1 MTRETKSVTI
11 LLAEDDV
18 DDQTLIKRAFER
30 SRFVA
35 EVRTVDNGE
44 ELMDY
49 LHRRGTYEDP
59 QRSPWPGLILLDLNM
74 PLKSGREALREI
86 KQDPDLRVI
95 PVVILTTSTSE
106 ADILESYGTG
116 ANAYITKPVTFDGL
130 VHTVQA
136 LDEFWFEIAKLPSA
150 A

>member
-1 MTRETKSVTI
+1 MTEERIPVTI
-11 LLAEDDV
+11 LLAEDDA

-30 SRFVA
+30 SHFVN
-35 EVRTVDNGE
+35 EVRIVDNGE

-49 LHRRGTYEDP
+49 LHRRGGYAGADRAP
-59 QRSPWPGLILLDLNM
+59 RPGLILLDLNM

-86 KQDPDLRVI
+86 KQDPQLRTI
-95 PVVILTTSTSE
+95 PIVILTTSAAET
-106 ADILESYGTG
+106 DIQESYSTG
-116 ANAYITKPVTFDGL
+116 ANAYITKPVTFDAL

-136 LDEFWFEIAKLPSA
+136 LDRFWFEIVHLPTA